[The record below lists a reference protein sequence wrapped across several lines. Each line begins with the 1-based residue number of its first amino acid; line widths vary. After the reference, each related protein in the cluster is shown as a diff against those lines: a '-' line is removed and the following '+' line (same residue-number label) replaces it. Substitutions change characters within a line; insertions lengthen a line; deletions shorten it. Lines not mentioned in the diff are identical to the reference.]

1 MTLKEMKHNIMEN
14 SLILEEAVR
23 SVKDLEGFACQIGIG
38 RGNDSLRILG
48 ELPKDKLLI
57 LVDPYGEH
65 EYRTIEDGLPT
76 DKTADGVKTAY
87 STLASLYRQV
97 LSGNWPY
104 FLYYPMEDIEFYEH
118 FQTGIFFYNNGE
130 KSRLNEYCFVHFNA
144 HKNVLN
150 LLEGIRFF
158 NERMV
163 VGGKWYFEDTDQFN
177 ESQHQILD
185 ELMDE
190 TSMVECDRY
199 EDIIIFEK
207 EEPPSE
213 EEDNDDAE

>member
-1 MTLKEMKHNIMEN
+1 MV
-14 SLILEEAVR
+14 S
-23 SVKDLEGFACQIGIG
+23 
-38 RGNDSLRILG
+38 
-48 ELPKDKLLI
+48 
-57 LVDPYGEH
+57 
-65 EYRTIEDGLPT
+65 
-76 DKTADGVKTAY
+76 
-87 STLASLYRQV
+87 
-97 LSGNWPY
+97 SGTWPY

-158 NERMV
+158 DERMV
-163 VGGKWYFEDTDQFN
+163 VGGKWVFEDTN
-177 ESQHQILD
+177 ELSEYQHQILD

-199 EDIIIFEK
+199 EDIIVFEK
-207 EEPPSE
+207 HEPPP
-213 EEDNDDAE
+213 EEDEDEDADE

>member
-1 MTLKEMKHNIMEN
+1 MKN

-38 RGNDSLRILG
+38 KGNGSLQILG

-57 LVDPYGEH
+57 LIDPFGDH
-65 EYRTIEDGLPT
+65 QYRTIQ
-76 DKTADGVKTAY
+76 DGVPQDETAHSTRQGY
-87 STLASLYRQV
+87 QTLASLYSQV
-97 LSGNWPY
+97 VSGNWPY
-104 FLYYPMEDIEFYEH
+104 FLYYPMEDIEYYEH

-158 NERMV
+158 DERMV
-163 VGGKWYFEDTDQFN
+163 IGGKWVFEDTN
-177 ESQHQILD
+177 EFSEHQHQILD
-185 ELMDE
+185 ELMEE
-190 TSMVECDRY
+190 TSMVECDRFD
-199 EDIIIFEK
+199 DIIVFEK
-207 EEPPSE
+207 QEPPE
-213 EEDNDDAE
+213 EEDDEEDAVDE

>member
-1 MTLKEMKHNIMEN
+1 MEHRH
-14 SLILEEAVR
+14 LLEET
-23 SVKDLEGFACQIGIG
+23 VKSISELEGFACQLGIG
-38 RGNDSLRILG
+38 KGNGTLSILG
-48 ELPKDKLLI
+48 ELPKDKLLV

-65 EYRTIEDGLPT
+65 EYRTIEDGLPV
-76 DKTADGVKTAY
+76 DRKADGVRTAY
-87 STLASLYRQV
+87 STLASLYSMV
-97 LSGNWPY
+97 SSGTWPY

-158 NERMV
+158 DERMV
-163 VGGKWYFEDTDQFN
+163 VGGKWVFEDTDQLN
-177 ESQHQILD
+177 EYQHQILD

-199 EDIIIFEK
+199 EDIIVFEK
-207 EEPPSE
+207 HEPPP
-213 EEDNDDAE
+213 EEDEEVDADE

>member
-1 MTLKEMKHNIMEN
+1 MEN
-14 SLILEEAVR
+14 KQVLEETVR
-23 SVKDLEGFACQIGIG
+23 SVNDLEGFACQIGVG
-38 RGNDSLRILG
+38 KGNGSLKILG
-48 ELPKDKLLI
+48 ELSKEKLLI
-57 LVDPYGEH
+57 LIDPFGEH
-65 EYRTIEDGLPT
+65 PYRTIQ
-76 DKTADGVKTAY
+76 DGVPQDTQAYGTRESY
-87 STLASLYRQV
+87 STLASLYSLV
-97 LSGNWPY
+97 SSGTWPY

-163 VGGKWYFEDTDQFN
+163 IGGKWVFEDTDHLN
-177 ESQHQILD
+177 EYQHQILD

-199 EDIIIFEK
+199 EDIIVFEK
-207 EEPPSE
+207 HEPPP
-213 EEDNDDAE
+213 EEDEDEDADE

>member
-1 MTLKEMKHNIMEN
+1 MEHRH
-14 SLILEEAVR
+14 LLEET
-23 SVKDLEGFACQIGIG
+23 VKSISELEGFACQLGIG
-38 RGNDSLRILG
+38 KGNGTLSILG
-48 ELPKDKLLI
+48 ELPKDKLLV

-65 EYRTIEDGLPT
+65 EYRTIEDGLPV
-76 DKTADGVKTAY
+76 DRKADGVRTAY
-87 STLASLYRQV
+87 STLASLYSMV
-97 LSGNWPY
+97 SSGTWPY

-158 NERMV
+158 DERMV
-163 VGGKWYFEDTDQFN
+163 VGGKWVFEDTDQLN
-177 ESQHQILD
+177 EYQHQILD

-199 EDIIIFEK
+199 EDIIVFEK
-207 EEPPSE
+207 EEPPVE
-213 EEDNDDAE
+213 EESNDAE

>member
-1 MTLKEMKHNIMEN
+1 MEHRH
-14 SLILEEAVR
+14 LLEET
-23 SVKDLEGFACQIGIG
+23 VKSISELEGFACQLGIG
-38 RGNDSLRILG
+38 KGNGTLSILG
-48 ELPKDKLLI
+48 ELPKDKLLV

-65 EYRTIEDGLPT
+65 EYRTIEDGLPV
-76 DKTADGVKTAY
+76 DRKADGVRTAY
-87 STLASLYRQV
+87 STLASLYSMV
-97 LSGNWPY
+97 SSGTWPY

-163 VGGKWYFEDTDQFN
+163 VGGKWVFEDTDQLN
-177 ESQHQILD
+177 EHQHQILD

-199 EDIIIFEK
+199 EDIIVFEK
-207 EEPPSE
+207 EEPPVE
-213 EEDNDDAE
+213 EESNDAE